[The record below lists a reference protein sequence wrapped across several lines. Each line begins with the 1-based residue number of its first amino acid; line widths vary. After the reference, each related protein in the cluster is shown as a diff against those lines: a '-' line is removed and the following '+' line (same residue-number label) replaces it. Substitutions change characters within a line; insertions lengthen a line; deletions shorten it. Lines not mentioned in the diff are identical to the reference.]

1 MRKPSDHMTRLLDEI
16 GGEPLEGS
24 GFEEEAQEWGFAIPP
39 GPEDPSLDASLLE
52 EPRNV
57 E

>member
-1 MRKPSDHMTRLLDEI
+1 MPKRNDHFARILDDI

-24 GFEEEAQEWGFAIPP
+24 GFEDEAPDCGFAIPP
-39 GPEDPSLDASLLE
+39 GPEDPSLDASTRE

-57 E
+57 D